1 MFTLGKIRPV
11 LQQRTLKSLTR
22 AVGVGLHSGQR
33 VEITLRPAAP
43 DTGIVFRRVDLPEV
57 VDIPVSAEAV
67 TDTRLASTLSNGSAK
82 VLTVEHLMSACA
94 GLGVDNLYI
103 DITAEEVPILDGS
116 AASFVFLLQSAGIE
130 LQNAPRRFIRL
141 TRPVEVREGTGPSE
155 KWVRLEPYHGYK
167 LSFEIDFKHPA
178 VDSTGQR
185 VEFDLST
192 GSYSRDIARARTF
205 GFTKDVEMMRANG
218 LALGGGLDNA
228 IVMDDYKVLN
238 AGGLRYDDEFVK
250 HKILDAM
257 GDLYLIGKPLLA
269 SYSAFRSGHALNNKL
284 LRELLAQSDAWE
296 VVTFEDEKNAPAGF
310 GQLARAW

>member
-1 MFTLGKIRPV
+1 MLK
-11 LQQRTLKSLTR
+11 QRTLKTLTH

-33 VEITLRPAAP
+33 VEITLRPAQP
-43 DTGIVFRRVDLPEV
+43 DTGIVFRRVDLPQP
-57 VDIPVSAEAV
+57 VDIAVSALAV
-67 TDTRLASTLSNGSAK
+67 TDTRMASTISHGNAK
-82 VLTVEHLMSACA
+82 VHTVEHLMSACA
-94 GLGVDNLYI
+94 GLSVDNLYV

-141 TRPVEVREGTGPSE
+141 LKPVEVRQGEGGSE
-155 KWVRLEPYHGYK
+155 KWARLEPYHGYQ
-167 LSFEIDFKHPA
+167 LSFEIDFSHPA

-185 VEFDLST
+185 VLFDMST
-192 GSYSRDIARARTF
+192 GSYSKDIARARTF

-218 LALGGGLDNA
+218 LALGGGMDNA

-257 GDLYLIGKPLLA
+257 GDLYLVGKPLLA
-269 SYSAFRSGHALNNKL
+269 SYSAFRSGHALNNLL
-284 LRELLAQSDAWE
+284 LRELLNQPQAWDI
-296 VVTFEDEKNAPAGF
+296 VTFDDDKLAPKGF
-310 GQLARAW
+310 AQLARAW